1 MAAPMYLRGAQG
13 IWTVDG
19 ATFNPE
25 PVSYI
30 DKVNSCKCMV
40 FSDDGSLFAW
50 CNAESAY
57 IMETKTMK
65 VIQDLGTPKVVA
77 LKFSPLG
84 TVLATWNNYMVNR
97 EGGGGM
103 PNLVFHD
110 VKAGKVVKSLIQK
123 KQQSWE
129 PEWSSDEVICVRNV
143 NNELHFFENN
153 EFDTIATKLHLQKVS
168 AFSLAKNS
176 SPYIIA
182 AYVPGSKGQPSFVR
196 IYRYPNFGGPESTLV
211 NKSFFKSDRVNFYWN
226 NPGNSLLVLTSTE
239 SSDSS
244 YYGDQGLHFLSTTSD
259 SCLVPLQ
266 KQGPV
271 YHVEWAP
278 NNTEF
283 VVIYGYMPAKTTIYS
298 LKCEPVFDFG
308 TGPRNICSFNPQGN
322 ILCIGGFGNLPG
334 NLEFWDMKQKK
345 QITKT
350 QSSDTTYFEWC
361 PDGQHL
367 LTATTAPRLRVGN
380 GFRIWHYSGTLMLQ
394 HFTKDHAE
402 LWQATWQPRPADQI
416 LPFNIT
422 TKPVATTVQEQPKTQ
437 GVAYRPPQM
446 RDSGAKPAAL
456 KPLHELESASN
467 AQNTQPDKAPSKNK
481 KKREAQKAKAAREA
495 ALKPEESTSS
505 TAASA
510 ASSSTSSVD
519 AAAVSTGDPEKDK
532 KLRNL
537 RKKVQQIEKLK
548 EQQAA
553 GKEMEKNQV
562 EKIKTMDSLLQEIED
577 LELG

>member
-19 ATFNPE
+19 AKFSAE
-25 PVSYI
+25 PVTSI
-30 DKVNSCKCMV
+30 DKTNSCKCMV

-50 CNAESAY
+50 CNEK
-57 IMETKTMK
+57 KTCVCVCK
-65 VIQDLGTPKVVA
+65 VIQDLGVPKVIA
-77 LKFSPLG
+77 LKCMQNSKLLCKQDQRRRNCHIISPRISLWDVTRLG
-84 TVLATWNNYMVNR
+84 L
-97 EGGGGM
+97 
-103 PNLVFHD
+103 
-110 VKAGKVVKSLIQK
+110 
-123 KQQSWE
+123 E
-129 PEWSSDEVICVRNV
+129 PEWSSDEGICVRNV

-153 EFDTIATKLHLQKVS
+153 EFDTIVTKLHLQKVS

-176 SPYIIA
+176 APYTIA

-211 NKSFFKSDRVNFYWN
+211 NKSFFKADRVNFFWN
-226 NPGNSLLVLTSTE
+226 RPGISSPEQPLVLTSTE

-244 YYGDQGLHFLSTTSD
+244 YYGDQGLHFLSTASD

-278 NNTEF
+278 NSTEF
-283 VVIYGYMPAKTTIYS
+283 VVIYGYMPAKTTIFS

-308 TGPRNICSFNPQGN
+308 TGPRNICSFNPQGTN
-322 ILCIGGFGNLPG
+322 ILFFF
-334 NLEFWDMKQKK
+334 EQKK

-350 QSSDTTYFEWC
+350 QSTDTTYFEWC

-394 HFTKDHAE
+394 HFMKDHAE

-416 LPFNIT
+416 LPFTIT
-422 TKPVATTVQEQPKTQ
+422 TKTVPSAVQEQPKTQ
-437 GVAYRPPQM
+437 GAAYRPPQM
-446 RDSGAKPAAL
+446 RDAGAKPAAL
-456 KPLHELESASN
+456 KPLYELESASN
-467 AQNTQPDKAPSKNK
+467 AQKSQPDKAPSKNK
-481 KKREAQKAKAAREA
+481 KKREAQKAKAAREGTT
-495 ALKPEESTSS
+495 KPEESASAT
-505 TAASA
+505 TAASDSTGSLG
-510 ASSSTSSVD
+510 ASVAGAT
-519 AAAVSTGDPEKDK
+519 TGDPEKDK

-537 RKKVQQIEKLK
+537 RK
-548 EQQAA
+548 
-553 GKEMEKNQV
+553 
-562 EKIKTMDSLLQEIED
+562 
-577 LELG
+577 